1 MANNWFPHDAS
12 AHNDQRILLLR
23 MKYGWEGYGL
33 YWAMLEAMYETAD
46 AKLDAKLLRALCI
59 RFSVTEDHL
68 EEFVGHCVESGLF
81 SRDEEHLYSPR
92 LAEEKLLA
100 IERSKTARQSAERR
114 WKNHK
119 PKPTNANAVQPQSVG
134 NAPPTHPQ
142 THQGLRGESEKR
154 EDERPPREDLE
165 QRFKRCLLE
174 HAWCDEAYAD
184 KTWAQGSS
192 MDDRGEFSEKSA

>member
-1 MANNWFPHDAS
+1 
-12 AHNDQRILLLR
+12 

-134 NAPPTHPQ
+134 NAPPTHHKPTKGSAAKAKKGRTNVHHAKTSNSVSNGACSN
-142 THQGLRGESEKR
+142 THGATRRTLTRLGRRAAAWTIEES
-154 EDERPPREDLE
+154 
-165 QRFKRCLLE
+165 
-174 HAWCDEAYAD
+174 
-184 KTWAQGSS
+184 S
-192 MDDRGEFSEKSA
+192 SEKSA